1 MNSVQLRPYQ
11 QELVNAVRRA
21 YVNGRRSPLVV
32 VPTGGG

>member
-1 MNSVQLRPYQ
+1 MNPVDLRPYQ

-21 YVNGRRSPLVV
+21 YGEGRRSPLVV